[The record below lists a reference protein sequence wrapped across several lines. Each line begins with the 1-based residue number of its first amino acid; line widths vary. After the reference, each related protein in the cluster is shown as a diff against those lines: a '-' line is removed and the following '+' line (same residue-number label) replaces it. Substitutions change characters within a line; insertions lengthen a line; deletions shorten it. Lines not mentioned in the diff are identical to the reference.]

1 MSNNQKKI
9 LYGILSVVLS
19 SIFWLYVSVV
29 TDPEGS
35 VDIRAVPITYIGEE
49 VLNSRNLY
57 VIENITGTLRL
68 TFDGRY
74 TDISL
79 LDNKNVSAV
88 VDLSNI
94 TTAGTLNRAY
104 DVKVPD
110 NLKDAVK
117 LTGRNSLYVDLF
129 IDKIETKIINVSL
142 VQNIS
147 AAEGYIAETNAAIVE
162 PHEIRIKGPS
172 TIIDK
177 IEYAE
182 VTLNQDNVTQSIDST
197 RPYKLKDIDGNEID
211 NDNDSITSDTPEV
224 HVSIPISKTKDVAIE
239 AEFRDGGGITLA
251 DNVIYSITPETIKIS
266 GDPADIEGINALI
279 LPTIDLSKI
288 AASGERTYKIP
299 IPNGCYSVSGQENA
313 VVKIEI
319 TGVTSL
325 SLNATN
331 FRVINDSPPEGY
343 EVSILNET
351 MVVQI
356 RGPENSVTQVSPYHI
371 RVVADLNGQELK
383 PGQTNYVATV
393 YVDGFPNVGAV
404 GDYRVAVNVR
414 KRSDE

>member
-9 LYGILSVVLS
+9 LYGILSVLLS

-29 TDPEGS
+29 TDPERS
-35 VDIRAVPITYIGEE
+35 TEIKAVPITFIGEE

-74 TDISL
+74 TDISR

-104 DVKVPD
+104 DVKIPD
-110 NLKDAVK
+110 NLKDVK
-117 LTGRNSLYVDLF
+117 LTGRSSLYVDLF
-129 IDKIETKIINVSL
+129 VDKMETKIINVTL

-147 AAEGYIAETNAAIVE
+147 AAEGYIAETDAAVLE

-182 VTLNQDNVTQSIDST
+182 VTVNDDSVTQSIDSSKT
-197 RPYKLKDIDGNEID
+197 YKLKDIDGNEID
-211 NDNDSITSDTPEV
+211 NDNITSETTEV
-224 HVSIPISKTKDVAIE
+224 HVSVPINKTKDVAIE

-251 DNVIYSITPETIKIS
+251 DNVIYSISPETIKIS
-266 GDPADIEGINALI
+266 GDPVDIEGINALK

-299 IPNGCYSVSGQENA
+299 IPNGCDNVSGQENA
-313 VVKIEI
+313 IVKIEI
-319 TGVTSL
+319 SGVTSL

-356 RGPENSVTQVSPYHI
+356 RGPEGVVTQVSPYHI
-371 RVVADLNGQELK
+371 RVVADLNGQELS
-383 PGQTNYVATV
+383 PGQTYYAATV

>member
-1 MSNNQKKI
+1 MSNNQRKI
-9 LYGILSVVLS
+9 LYGILSILLA

-35 VDIRAVPITYIGEE
+35 TDIRAVPITFIGEE

-57 VIENITGTLRL
+57 VFENITGTLRL

-94 TTAGTLNRAY
+94 TTSGTLNRAY

-117 LTGRNSLYVDLF
+117 LTGRSSLYVDLF
-129 IDKIETKIINVSL
+129 VDKIETKIINVSL

-147 AAEGYIAETNAAIVE
+147 AAEGYIAETDAAVVE
-162 PHEIRIKGPS
+162 PHEIKIKGPS
-172 TIIDK
+172 SIIDK

-182 VTLNQDNVTQSIDST
+182 VTLNDVNVNQSIDSIKL
-197 RPYKLKDIDGNEID
+197 YKLKDIDGNEIN
-211 NDNDSITSDTPEV
+211 NDNITSDTPEV
-224 HVSIPISKTKDVAIE
+224 HVSVPISKTKEVAIE
-239 AEFRDGGGITLA
+239 ADFRDGGGITLA
-251 DNVIYSITPETIKIS
+251 DNVIFSVTPETITIS
-266 GDPADIEGINALI
+266 GDPADIEGINALK

-288 AASGERTYKIP
+288 SSSGGRDYKIP
-299 IPNGCYSVSGQENA
+299 IPNGCDSVSGQETA
-313 VVKIEI
+313 TVQIEI
-319 TGVTSL
+319 FGVTSV

-331 FRVINDSPPEGY
+331 ISVINDTPPEGY

-351 MVVQI
+351 IVVQI
-356 RGPENSVTQVSPYHI
+356 RGPENAVAQVTPYNI

-383 PGQTNYVATV
+383 PGQTYFTATA
-393 YVDGFPNVGAV
+393 YVDGFPSVGAV
-404 GDYRVAVNVR
+404 GDYRVTVNIR
-414 KRSDE
+414 KRADE